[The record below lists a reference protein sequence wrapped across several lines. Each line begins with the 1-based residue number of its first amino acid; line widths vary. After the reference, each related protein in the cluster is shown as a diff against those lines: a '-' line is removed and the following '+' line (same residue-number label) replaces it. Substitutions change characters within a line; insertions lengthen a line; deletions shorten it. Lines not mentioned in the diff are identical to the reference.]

1 MNFLIIA
8 FVVFLMVKVMNQFR
22 RKKEAEPAPAPEPPK
37 PAPELEVLREIRDI
51 LEKNAE
57 K

>member
-1 MNFLIIA
+1 
-8 FVVFLMVKVMNQFR
+8 MNQFR